1 MLQKKTGF
9 TTMVDLREFNETTWA
24 FLTNITMTWQ
34 YDGIAY
40 LFRKEGIPLYGIDR
54 GTMKMNHPIACM
66 AVPQHK
72 DKNYGVDIYVP
83 ANCKKRASKIIGE
96 EDRLR
101 ECAALEREEGRD
113 ARAEFERAAWAA
125 KESNAEAMKEQRRR
139 RRERFLSAITLGFLA
154 KSN

>member
-1 MLQKKTGF
+1 M
-9 TTMVDLREFNETTWA
+9 
-24 FLTNITMTWQ
+24 
-34 YDGIAY
+34 AY
-40 LFRKEGIPLYGIDR
+40 LFREAGIPLCGIDR
-54 GTMKMNHPIACM
+54 GTLKANHPIM
-66 AVPQHK
+66 AMGVPMQR

-83 ANCKKRASKIIGE
+83 ANCKKRASKIIGD